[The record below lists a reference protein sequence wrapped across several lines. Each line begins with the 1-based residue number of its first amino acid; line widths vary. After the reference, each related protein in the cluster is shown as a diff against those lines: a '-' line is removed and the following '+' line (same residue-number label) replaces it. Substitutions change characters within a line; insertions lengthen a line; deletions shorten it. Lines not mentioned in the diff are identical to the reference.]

1 MFDQV
6 MLHSL
11 YLFWYLNHI
20 LLVPIHTL
28 YSTCRKLNESL
39 LYVQVFQDT
48 SVYSASASQILEL
61 GVNEY
66 CLCSQTHV

>member
-6 MLHSL
+6 MLYSL
-11 YLFWYLNHI
+11 HFFRYLDRI
-20 LLVPIHTL
+20 LLIHIRTL
-28 YSTCRKLNESL
+28 CSTCRELNESL

-48 SVYSASASQILEL
+48 GVYSASASQLQEL
-61 GVNEY
+61 GVSEF